1 MFKGMVE
8 NMIESITMN
17 TYTTHKRSLSLSGW
31 LKLIVFMAMTTSG
44 GSYGIAFSV
53 SEELLSEVQAQYGA
67 AAEQRLR
74 DWQQIISLS
83 KPGDDMEKLLRVNS
97 FVNRAHQVSRD
108 LHWQRSDERIDPLQF
123 LIHHAGDGQ
132 GFAMTKLFTLHKM
145 GMPLSKLRIGYVRML
160 GAELSQRAQPQRAQT
175 ESLQS
180 HTVLAYF
187 STPDAEPLILDN
199 LDQRIRVASQRTDLE
214 PIYLFEAQDILFPDT
229 LSLSLS
235 AEKPHYVVKWQNLLP
250 NLKSVHY

>member
-1 MFKGMVE
+1 LLE
-8 NMIESITMN
+8 RITMN
-17 TYTTHKRSLSLSGW
+17 TYITQEKSLSLSG
-31 LKLIVFMAMTTSG
+31 LLRVIGFMAVTMSG

-53 SEELLSEVQAQYGA
+53 PEELLRKVQAQYGV

-74 DWQQIISLS
+74 DWQQIIVRSE
-83 KPGDDMEKLLRVNS
+83 PGDDIEKLVQVNG
-97 FVNRAHQVSRD
+97 FVNRAHQITKT
-108 LHWQRSDERIDPLQF
+108 LHWQRSEERVDPLQF

-145 GMPLSKLRIGYVRML
+145 GIPLSKLRIGYVRAVGRYL
-160 GAELSQRAQPQRAQT
+160 PKRAQLPVAQT
-175 ESLQS
+175 DSGQS

-199 LDQRIRVASQRTDLE
+199 LDKRIRVASQRPDLE
-214 PIYLFEAQDILFPDT
+214 PVYLFEAREMLLPDT
-229 LSLSLS
+229 LLSSLPT
-235 AEKPHYVVKWQNLLP
+235 EKPHYVVKWQNLLP